1 MWSEE
6 LMANNNRLFRYFLS
20 EKEPGRGGS
29 ELGCADR
36 RGPCSAVRGAVDF
49 ESLEKFTRNANEAQY
64 RNSRDGAQKQS
75 KSCRV
80 TTSTATKVSHG
91 EIRLVQQLRNL
102 YLGL

>member
-6 LMANNNRLFRYFLS
+6 LMANNNRLFKWGTSCRRRSRAEVVRSWVVQIEEGHEVQARWILS
-20 EKEPGRGGS
+20 PLKN
-29 ELGCADR
+29 
-36 RGPCSAVRGAVDF
+36 V
-49 ESLEKFTRNANEAQY
+49 TRNEAQY